1 MWDVDQSP
9 PGALGMEPGVSLCQA
24 RPPRPCADSPAL
36 QPERGHV
43 LQPPSPFMVA
53 EPLFGLHRPVKPHT
67 GRGVWGRVAGCPA
80 HTGLFSEQIQTALA
94 ESLTGPLSFCFE
106 TCSDG
111 QPPRPYS
118 SHRPGGGGKEDGPR
132 VFLPLFCGPSPP
144 LGLLA
149 QWGPSSSI

>member
-24 RPPRPCADSPAL
+24 RPPRSCADSPAL
-36 QPERGHV
+36 RPERGHV

-67 GRGVWGRVAGCPA
+67 GRGGVGGCCRGVLL
-80 HTGLFSEQIQTALA
+80 TQGCFQSRSKQVLA
-94 ESLTGPLSFCFE
+94 ESLTGPLCFCFE
-106 TCSDG
+106 TCSGG
-111 QPPRPYS
+111 QPSRPHS
-118 SHRPGGGGKEDGPR
+118 SHRPRGRGGGPR
-132 VFLPLFCGPSPP
+132 VFLPLFWGPPSP

-149 QWGPSSSI
+149 QWGPSNPI